1 MSVARRLF
9 VWLALLGIAL
19 HALLPAMPHG
29 QEVEWLASQTIC
41 SAGGMH
47 SEGMTTWSSGNQDD
61 SGAGHGDM
69 LCCLFCA
76 DLGCNHAVPPAAW
89 AFVAQ
94 RGLVFAPPAFPPA
107 GTYRHPPRFLAP
119 ARAPPLA

>member
-19 HALLPAMPHG
+19 HAPLPAMPHG

-47 SEGMTTWSSGNQDD
+47 SEGMTTWSSDNQDD

-89 AFVAQ
+89 
-94 RGLVFAPPAFPPA
+94 
-107 GTYRHPPRFLAP
+107 
-119 ARAPPLA
+119 

>member
-1 MSVARRLF
+1 MSLARRLF

-19 HALLPAMPHG
+19 HAPLPAMPHG
-29 QEVEWLASQTIC
+29 QQVEWLASQTIC

-47 SEGMTTWSSGNQDD
+47 SEGGTTRSSGNQDD
-61 SGAGHGDM
+61 SGTGHGDM
-69 LCCLFCA
+69 LCCLVCA
-76 DLGCNHAVPPAAW
+76 DLGCNHAAPPAAW

-94 RGLVFAPPAFPPA
+94 RGVVFAAPALHPA
-107 GTYRHPPRFLAP
+107 GPYRHHFRLLAP